1 MSHRTKRLNEV
12 IPDWDIGYGIFS
24 ALQTCDVPWAEED
37 IASSLDL
44 AYHGNWSGDKIISPL
59 VRKYM
64 EGDTLTTA
72 ELSALARTAFVLY
85 GPSWV
90 REYQTLL
97 AQYDPIENY
106 SMTETMTNDQTVDSY
121 GKTST
126 RTDNLSHGISGTETR
141 TPNLTETTTPN
152 LTTTA
157 GNTIHGFNSTDGVP
171 STGSEQTATGTN
183 TVTSTGTEGT
193 SHSSTETDT
202 GTSGVVDGG
211 QDTHTRNYRLTRSGN
226 IGVTTSQQM
235 LQSERDLWM
244 WSYFEKIVFPDLDR
258 VLTIPIY

>member
-12 IPDWDIGYGIFS
+12 IPDWDIGEGIFS
-24 ALQTCDVPWAEED
+24 ALQTFDVPWAEED
-37 IASSLDL
+37 ISASLDL

-64 EGDTLTTA
+64 EGDTLTSA
-72 ELSALARTAFVLY
+72 ELSALARTALVLY

-97 AQYDPIENY
+97 AEYDPIENY

-157 GNTIHGFNSTDGVP
+157 DNTVHGFNSSDGVP

-193 SHSSTETDT
+193 THSSTETDT

-235 LQSERDLWM
+235 LQSELDIARFNIYEEITDL
-244 WSYFEKIVFPDLDR
+244 FLKE
-258 VLTIPIY
+258 LTIYTY